1 MGLFGKSGN
10 REKIYLT
17 VVETKEGEVKEG
29 CLRILFCDDRG
40 TLSTSD
46 IDRAYYE
53 RLAATIDEIGR
64 EDKSCAAIL
73 VVSDGQPDVTYILEI
88 SARQARTLDKILHAV
103 YDSEEVPKVF
113 NAPLKEIIKLARTKI
128 KLFTTLSK
136 DQADD
141 VPCPEVPG
149 IHICLDQQ

>member
-1 MGLFGKSGN
+1 MGLFRRTGN

-17 VVETKEGEVKEG
+17 VVETKDGEVREG

-40 TLSTSD
+40 TLSTAD
-46 IDRAYYE
+46 IDRDYYE

-73 VVSDGQPDVTYILEI
+73 VAGNERPEATYILEI

-103 YDSEEVPKVF
+103 YASEEVPKVF

-128 KLFTTLSK
+128 KLLLK
-136 DQADD
+136 DRADD
-141 VPCPEVPG
+141 APCPEVPG
-149 IHICLDQQ
+149 IHICPDRE